1 MAKKV
6 LITPRSF
13 GKIDNT
19 PFEILKKYNYEI
31 IKKEDGQKFT
41 ESEIIDIIHDI
52 DGIIVGLD
60 TINENILNAANKLKV
75 ITKYGVGL
83 DNIDL
88 DAAKRL
94 GIKVT
99 FTPGANTESVADFA
113 FALLL
118 TLSRSVNKLDCLV
131 REKRW
136 GKVIGSEIYGKTIG
150 VIGTG
155 AIGMGV
161 AKRATGFG
169 MRILGYDIYP
179 NNKVADEIGM
189 KYVDKKTILKESD
202 FISLHVPLNKEMYHF
217 IDSEELNLMKKTA
230 ILINTS
236 RGGIVNEE
244 SLYHALKSKQIAG
257 AALDVFEEE
266 PPINNKLLE
275 LENVLLSPHC
285 GASTTEATNRMGIM
299 AAEGLVSILED
310 FDPKYLWE

>member
-113 FALLL
+113 F
-118 TLSRSVNKLDCLV
+118 
-131 REKRW
+131 
-136 GKVIGSEIYGKTIG
+136 
-150 VIGTG
+150 
-155 AIGMGV
+155 
-161 AKRATGFG
+161 
-169 MRILGYDIYP
+169 
-179 NNKVADEIGM
+179 
-189 KYVDKKTILKESD
+189 
-202 FISLHVPLNKEMYHF
+202 
-217 IDSEELNLMKKTA
+217 
-230 ILINTS
+230 
-236 RGGIVNEE
+236 
-244 SLYHALKSKQIAG
+244 
-257 AALDVFEEE
+257 
-266 PPINNKLLE
+266 
-275 LENVLLSPHC
+275 
-285 GASTTEATNRMGIM
+285 
-299 AAEGLVSILED
+299 
-310 FDPKYLWE
+310 